1 MHPVQPR
8 HAVKVELPQFAD
20 NTQRNAHEFLMAN
33 FPVLQLPRYQGSVS
47 SVLQCKS
54 CVNTS
59 LSRKRKSCTEVPV
72 PERGVA
78 SLENCLQRW
87 LAADEFQDW
96 KCTSCSQRGSGVK
109 KLVLKV
115 VPELLIIQLKRFR
128 KVESSVEKI
137 YKRKKFPI
145 DKTERGGKK
154 YELKGVIYHSGSPMS
169 GHYTVAVKF
178 KEKW

>member
-1 MHPVQPR
+1 MALLKLVHNTEGKVMHPVQPR

-78 SLENCLQRW
+78 SLETCLQRW

-109 KLVLKV
+109 KLVLEVYVK
-115 VPELLIIQLKRFR
+115 L
-128 KVESSVEKI
+128 
-137 YKRKKFPI
+137 PI
-145 DKTERGGKK
+145 DKTVIGSKK
-154 YELKGVIYHSGSPMS
+154 YELTGAIYHSGSPMS
-169 GHYTVAVKF
+169 GHYTAAVKF
-178 KEKW
+178 K